1 LIFASNNLKE
11 DELLLYQR
19 LFDIIASSLPKP
31 DLLIYLY
38 LDTTQLQKNIIKRG
52 RSYELNIKTE
62 YLEQIQNRYLS
73 FLQGLPNQKVLVVD
87 MQEID
92 FVSDKQKFER
102 IIQLLNNDY
111 EKGITNI
118 SLK

>member
-1 LIFASNNLKE
+1 
-11 DELLLYQR
+11 
-19 LFDIIASSLPKP
+19 
-31 DLLIYLY
+31 
-38 LDTTQLQKNIIKRG
+38 
-52 RSYELNIKTE
+52 
-62 YLEQIQNRYLS
+62 LS

-92 FVSDKQKFER
+92 FVIDKQKFER